1 MVCCPDQARAST
13 VTAARRMT
21 PGRGRRPLPSTV
33 VAAPTSTPSPSPSPT
48 PSSRARVLATVAG
61 IVVGVVAAVGL
72 VAGGVLP
79 RDGEPVDAVEPFLEA
94 YRASREATYAMEGE
108 FTRTLADGRTLSSAA
123 FVAQR
128 PPDVVRR
135 QLGALDGAFRG
146 RTLNCSTGP
155 DGRFACAAGAPAP
168 DYQAEVD
175 RDVEILA
182 GYFRGAVPLYEVTDA
197 GDGCFDLRQVGSYPD
212 PPYGV
217 RTRMCF
223 DRASGAMRLLE
234 LRREGGSVDRVEATT
249 IRTAVVDADF
259 STTEDDEYAPDGL
272 PPS

>member
-1 MVCCPDQARAST
+1 
-13 VTAARRMT
+13 MT
-21 PGRGRRPLPSTV
+21 LGRERSPLPSAV
-33 VAAPTSTPSPSPSPT
+33 VAVPTPTSPPAPTPSP
-48 PSSRARVLATVAG
+48 RARVLATVAG

-72 VAGGVLP
+72 ATGGVLTS
-79 RDGEPVDAVEPFLEA
+79 DEEPVDAVEPFLEA

-128 PPDVVRR
+128 PPDFVRR

-146 RTLNCSTGP
+146 RTINCSTGP
-155 DGRFACAAGAPAP
+155 DGRFACAAGTAAP

-217 RTRMCF
+217 ETRMCF

-234 LRREGGSVDRVEATT
+234 LRREAGSVDRVEAAT
-249 IRTAVVDADF
+249 IRTTVADADF
-259 STTEDDEYAPDGL
+259 GTTEDDDYAPDGL

>member
-1 MVCCPDQARAST
+1 MAAPAST
-13 VTAARRMT
+13 SPPAPA
-21 PGRGRRPLPSTV
+21 PS
-33 VAAPTSTPSPSPSPT
+33 
-48 PSSRARVLATVAG
+48 PSSRARIVATVAG
-61 IVVGVVAAVGL
+61 VVVGVVVALGL
-72 VAGGVLP
+72 VAGGLLT
-79 RDGEPVDAVEPFLEA
+79 RDEEPADAVEPFLDA
-94 YRASREATYAMEGE
+94 YRTSREATYAMEGQ

-182 GYFRGAVPLYEVTDA
+182 GYFRGAAPLYEVTDA
-197 GDGCFDLRQVGSYPD
+197 GAGCFDLRQVGSYPD
-212 PPYGV
+212 APYGV
-217 RTRMCF
+217 ETRMCF
-223 DRASGAMRLLE
+223 DGASGAMRLLE
-234 LRREGGSVDRVEATT
+234 LRREGGSIDRVEATT

-259 STTEDDEYAPDGL
+259 STTDDDEYAPDGL